1 MDLVI
6 DELIIED
13 DRPEHIRK
21 HGVSMTEVIEVVTGS
36 YVFFKG
42 KFDRWILISLS
53 EQGRFLTVVIGERP
67 QSNTYGLVTA
77 RPAHITERRFYQSVN
92 EQDLEAEG
100 GVTDNDENN
109 AA

>member
-21 HGVSMTEVIEVVTGS
+21 HGVTIDEVVEVVTGS

-42 KFDRWILISLS
+42 KFDRWVLIGLT
-53 EQGRFLTVVIGERP
+53 EQGNFLTVVVGERP
-67 QSNTYGLVTA
+67 QPKTYGLVTA
-77 RPAHITERRFYQSVN
+77 RPAHITERRLYKRVT
-92 EQDLEAEG
+92 EQEQESEG
-100 GVTDNDENN
+100 GVARNDKDN